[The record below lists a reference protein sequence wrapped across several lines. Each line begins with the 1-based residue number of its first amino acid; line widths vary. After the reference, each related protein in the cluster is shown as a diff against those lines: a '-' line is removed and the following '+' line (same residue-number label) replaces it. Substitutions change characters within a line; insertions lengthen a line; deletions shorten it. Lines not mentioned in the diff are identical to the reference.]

1 MHCACV
7 NLGFVV
13 NVYSSLSTKTSQS
26 LKLCNYSLPFQESL
40 ISIMRNLTYKDLQQL
55 QVEGCMTDTC
65 LVGASSKMFI
75 HRAMLQPSEHVRL
88 HPIWHR
94 VDPEDGDGSV
104 VVIDADA
111 SDADLEFSETL

>member
-1 MHCACV
+1 
-7 NLGFVV
+7 
-13 NVYSSLSTKTSQS
+13 
-26 LKLCNYSLPFQESL
+26 
-40 ISIMRNLTYKDLQQL
+40 MRNLTYKDLQQL

-65 LVGASSKMFI
+65 LVGASSN
-75 HRAMLQPSEHVRL
+75 RAMLQLSEHVRL